1 MLFKIY
7 QLLKKARIIF
17 LTKLL
22 NYFFISSYAITSP
35 FFPRIA
41 YRHNLDKSIDQNK
54 LHHYLTYMHLIK
66 GWFYKESA
74 ELFIWMDYIHKVNNV
89 KGNLFEIGTFQGKSA
104 ILLGLLANNE
114 KVGLCDIF
122 RTQKDKEAVIKH
134 INVFFKDQGFIE
146 IYHKSSNDLLDSEFN
161 NCRLFHIDGDH
172 SYEQAYKD
180 LKLASK
186 LIIEQGIIIVDDFF
200 NIDHPGVTEAAG
212 KILAEDKTL
221 SPLLIGFSK
230 LFICKAEYYEWYIN
244 QLNKTESH
252 KFISNSLLRIEE
264 KEFFN
269 HKIKTLKVKRIY

>member
-7 QLLKKARIIF
+7 QSLKETRTIF

-22 NYFFISSYAITSP
+22 NYFFISSYAVTSP
-35 FFPRIA
+35 FLPRKT
-41 YRHNLDKSIDQNK
+41 YRHNLDKSIDRNK
-54 LHHYLTYMHLIK
+54 LNHYLTYMHLIK

-74 ELFIWMDYIHKVNNV
+74 ELFIWIDYIHKANNI
-89 KGNLFEIGTFQGKSA
+89 KGNLLEIGTFQGKSA
-104 ILLGLLANNE
+104 ILLGLLANSE

-134 INVFFKDQGFIE
+134 INVFFKDQEFIK
-146 IYHKSSNDLLDSEFN
+146 IYHKSSNDLSDSELN

-186 LIIEQGIIIVDDFF
+186 SIIEQGIIIVDDFF
-200 NIDHPGVTEAAG
+200 NIDHPGVTEAVS
-212 KILAEDKTL
+212 KILTEDKTL

-230 LFICKAEYYEWYIN
+230 LLICKAEYYEWYID
-244 QLNKTESH
+244 QLNKTENH

-264 KEFFN
+264 KGFFN
-269 HKIKTLKVKRIY
+269 HKIKTLKIKRIY